1 MALQDLNED
10 IHRRDYEG
18 GKDFRT
24 AYDPGSTPGT
34 GKVSF
39 GDGRWDASQ
48 VVIKLSLLDRFRDFS
63 LKHWRWYLVGIAVL
77 AVGAFVANFT
87 ILRSSLFANERVTA
101 TIAGPTDVASS
112 ETVTYSVHWSNNNI
126 LGAKDVE
133 VDVTFPG
140 EFRPD
145 VPAGIT
151 VSGSTIT
158 AKVGDVKGHS
168 SGDLKF
174 SGKFYGS
181 RGSLIY
187 FDTIARFTPDGISGR
202 YETPSRFGV
211 TIVSSPLS
219 FDLIAPQETASGN
232 EAEYVISYKNGGDV
246 AFQNLRLKLTYPDG
260 FQFTWSDPALSDK
273 GSIWTIGTLAPNA
286 GGEIHV
292 KGILTGTN
300 NQSKKMRADIGI
312 LQGDGTFLGY
322 DGKEQSTRIVVSPL
336 SITQKVNDKTDLSV
350 SPGEM
355 LSYQIDYVNSGDIG
369 LRDVIITMDVNAN
382 LLDMT
387 QLSLDGKGSYDAQKG
402 VITWKAADSPGL
414 ARLEPR
420 QGGLIRFNVPV
431 RTDIGTGKGI
441 VIRTTA
447 KIDSP
452 DIPFSSPSSKV
463 IASNALDV
471 RIGAGATLEALM
483 AYNDSVF
490 PGYGPLPP
498 KVGQETGYAIKL
510 RVTNFLNDLSGVKVT
525 ATIPTGVRYAGKKS
539 PDSEAVSYNDR
550 TGQLVWDIGTIQG
563 GGKTTRELVIQ
574 VALIPG
580 PNLVN
585 RQPALLQDAVLDG
598 TDTFTKNPV
607 NLHSGLVT
615 TNATPESGVPL
626 GADTVVP

>member
-10 IHRRDYEG
+10 IHRHDYEG

-34 GKVSF
+34 GKISF

-48 VVIKLSLLDRFRDFS
+48 VAIKISLLDRFRDFS
-63 LKHWRWYLVGIAVL
+63 LAHWRWYLVGVAVL
-77 AVGAFVANFT
+77 AIGAIVVSFT
-87 ILRSSLFANERVTA
+87 MLRSSLFANERTTA
-101 TIAGPTDVASS
+101 TIIGPTDVASS
-112 ETVTYSVHWSNNNI
+112 ETVTYSVHWANDNI
-126 LGAKDVE
+126 LGAKNLE
-133 VDVTFPG
+133 VVVTFPG
-140 EFRPD
+140 EFRLD
-145 VPAGIT
+145 ASQGMT
-151 VSGSTIT
+151 VSGNTIT
-158 AKVGDVKGHS
+158 AQVGDVKGHS

-187 FDTIARFTPDGISGR
+187 FDAVARFMPDGISGR

-219 FDLIAPQETASGN
+219 FDLIAPQEVASGN
-232 EAEYVISYKNGGDV
+232 EAEYVVSYKNGGDV

-260 FQFTWSDPALSDK
+260 FRFTWSDPALSDK
-273 GSIWTIGTLAPNA
+273 GSIWTVGTLAPNA

-292 KGILTGTN
+292 KGIVTGAN
-300 NQSKKMRADIGI
+300 NQSKNMKAEIGI

-322 DGKEQSTRIVVSPL
+322 DSKEQSTRIVVSPL
-336 SITQKVNDKTDLSV
+336 SITQKVNGKTDLSV

-355 LSYQIDYVNSGDIG
+355 LSYQIDCVNSGDIG
-369 LRDVIITMDVNAN
+369 LRDVIVTMDVNAN

-402 VITWKAADSPGL
+402 IITWKAADSPGL
-414 ARLEPR
+414 ARLEPG

-431 RTDIGTGKGI
+431 RADIATGKGI

-447 KIDSP
+447 KVDSP

-510 RVTNFLNDLSGVKVT
+510 RVTNFLNDLAGVKVT

-563 GGKTTRELVIQ
+563 GGKTTRELTVQ
-574 VALIPG
+574 VALTPG

-598 TDTFTKNPV
+598 MDTFTKSLV

-615 TNATPESGVPL
+615 TDAVPGSGVPL